1 MQARDL
7 ILVSVDD
14 HLVEPPDVF
23 DHHLPAR
30 YRDRAPTRRSP
41 GRRLATSG
49 SSTGRSSRTSAST
62 RWPGRPREEYGVE
75 PTAFDEM
82 RPGCYDVHERIKDMN
97 AGGVLG
103 SMCFPSFPGFSAR
116 LFAAAADK
124 ELAPAVVRAYNDWHV
139 DEWCGAYPGRFIP
152 MGLPIL
158 WDPELCASEVRR
170 LAAKGVH
177 SLTFTENP
185 AALGYPSFH
194 EEHWDPLWRALCDEG
209 VVLSIH
215 LGSSGQL
222 SVTAPDAPVDVMIT
236 LQPMNI
242 CQAAADLVWSR
253 VIKSFPDIRIALSE
267 GGTGWIPY
275 FLDRLDRTYEMHH
288 LWTGQ
293 DFGGRLPSEVFRE
306 HFLTCFIAD
315 PVGIEL
321 RHEIGL
327 DNIAW
332 ECDYPHSD
340 SSWPRAP
347 RSSQAVAADVP
358 DDELAKITY
367 ENAVPLVLL
376 RPLRPPGT
384 GALHGRRAAGGGGGS
399 LRSRSAPTTR
409 AASSAAVKA
418 STSASWRSGPRP
430 EPSGG
435 PPGRLA
441 DPGELPLSGAR
452 SRSRPPRR
460 PRPRGRGA
468 RRAARA

>member
-1 MQARDL
+1 MQAQDL

-30 YRDRAPTRRSP
+30 YKDRAPRVERRP
-41 GRRLATSG
+41 DG
-49 SSTGRSSRTSAST
+49 SDVWVFDGTVIPNVGLNAVA
-62 RWPGRPREEYGVE
+62 GRPREEYGVE

-82 RPGCYDVHERIKDMN
+82 RPGCYDIHERIKDMN
-97 AGGVLG
+97 AGGLLG

-116 LFAAAADK
+116 LFAASEDK
-124 ELAPAVVRAYNDWHV
+124 DLATAVIRAYNDWHV

-194 EEHWDPLWRALCDEG
+194 EEHWDPLWRALTDEG

-222 SVTAPDAPVDVMIT
+222 SVTAPNAPVDVMIT

-253 VIKSFPDIRIALSE
+253 VIKRFSDIRIALSE

-315 PVGIEL
+315 PVGITL

-340 SSWPRAP
+340 SSWPRAAEELA
-347 RSSQAVAADVP
+347 AVAADVP
-358 DDELAKITY
+358 DAELAKITY
-367 ENAVPLVLL
+367 ENACRWYSFDPFAHRAKESSTV
-376 RPLRPPGT
+376 
-384 GALHGRRAAGGGGGS
+384 GALRAEAAGHS
-399 LRSRSAPTTR
+399 VEVRSFDKGRF
-409 AASSAAVKA
+409 V
-418 STSASWRSGPRP
+418 RSGQ
-430 EPSGG
+430 GID
-435 PPGRLA
+435 L
-441 DPGELPLSGAR
+441 GEMAE
-452 SRSRPPRR
+452 
-460 PRPRGRGA
+460 
-468 RRAARA
+468 RATA